1 LDARDKL
8 MRDLPSTD
16 SSAPSSVR
24 WRIVALLAAFSF
36 MSYFTRVGIAVAG
49 EPIRKEFGLT
59 PTEFGSVVS
68 SLLFGY
74 TLSMVPGGW
83 LADRI
88 GPKAALSIM
97 GVGSAGFCGLT
108 GVVGAAGLAAS
119 AGTLLVLLVIVRGL
133 LGVFTAPLYPAAGRM
148 VAQWIPLDG
157 RALANGLV
165 IGAVPLGAA
174 LPWLLFAR
182 FMDAYGW
189 PMAFV
194 ATSFV
199 TFLLAAVWAWYA
211 ADHPYR
217 HRSARALVR
226 RGVESSLAAPAVD
239 PELAQRRTP
248 TRWGDLLRNRSLLL
262 LTVSYSAVG
271 YYEYVFFY
279 WMGYYFEKVLK
290 LSTDEARIYTM
301 LPPLAMIISMPVGG
315 WIADRLARR
324 LGHRWGRALVSI
336 VGLLTS
342 AICLL
347 IGALVESPPAIATWF
362 TIALAA
368 VGMCEGPVWATVVE
382 LGGPRGSTAGAI
394 ANTGNNAFGAL
405 SPIVTPW
412 VGEHFGWPYALGLA
426 SGVCL
431 IGAIVWLRIDPR
443 ERVGEY

>member
-1 LDARDKL
+1 MTDV
-8 MRDLPSTD
+8 PSAD

-49 EPIRKEFGLT
+49 EPIRRQFGLT

-74 TLSMVPGGW
+74 TLFMIPGGW

-88 GPKAALSIM
+88 GPKRALTMM
-97 GVGSAGFCGLT
+97 GVGSAVFCGLT
-108 GVVGAAGLAAS
+108 GVVGAADLAAGAS
-119 AGTLLVLLVIVRGL
+119 ALLVLLVAVRGL

-189 PMAFV
+189 PLAFV

-199 TFLLAAVWAWYA
+199 TFLLTAVWAWYA

-217 HRSARALVR
+217 HRSARALVH
-226 RGVESSLAAPAVD
+226 RGVESSQAAAAVE
-239 PELAQRRTP
+239 PELALRSPPTP
-248 TRWGDLLRNRSLLL
+248 WSNLLRNRSLLL

-271 YYEYVFFY
+271 YFQYVFYY

-290 LSTDEARIYTM
+290 LPTDQARIYTM
-301 LPPLAMIISMPVGG
+301 LPPLAMIAGMPIGG
-315 WIADRLARR
+315 WIADRLSRR
-324 LGHRWGRALVSI
+324 MGHRTGRALVSGL
-336 VGLLTS
+336 GLLFS
-342 AICLL
+342 AICLV
-347 IGALVESPPAIATWF
+347 IGVQMESPPVILGWF
-362 TIALAA
+362 TVALAGS
-368 VGMCEGPVWATVVE
+368 GMCEGPVWATVVE
-382 LGGPRGSTAGAI
+382 IGGLRGSMAGAI

-405 SPIVTPW
+405 SPILTPL
-412 VGEHFGWPYALGLA
+412 VGNLFGWPYALGLA
-426 SGVCL
+426 SCVCL
-431 IGAIVWLRIDPR
+431 IGAIAWLWIDPE
-443 ERVGEY
+443 ERVGQNH